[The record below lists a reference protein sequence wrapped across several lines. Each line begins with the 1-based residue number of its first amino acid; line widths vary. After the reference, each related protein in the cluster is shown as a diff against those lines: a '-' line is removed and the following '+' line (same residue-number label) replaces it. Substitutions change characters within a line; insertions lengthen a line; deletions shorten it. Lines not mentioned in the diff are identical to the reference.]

1 MRYAISGIFVL
12 VSILALLAP
21 IAVDARRWFPRKRRA
36 QASRQM
42 H

>member
-12 VSILALLAP
+12 VSILALLSP
-21 IAVDARRWFPRKRRA
+21 IAMDARHWFPSKRRA
-36 QASRQM
+36 LAPRQM